1 MRSLLSLAL
10 LFAAVLPAN
19 GQAAASPDAPGSH
32 SNALGFTY
40 SIPGDWEVTDAIASL
55 PAVKQQAGARASS
68 DEEKKGLACVEVE
81 LTARHGLP
89 ASVIVE
95 VALPFDCFGQQMSDT
110 DLPGFAAGAAE
121 GLKQSFDIEE
131 PSTGTYALGS
141 HHLWIER
148 THATPKGHPEIPYTV
163 EITCSLL
170 KKAAV
175 CWMAMAADDSSLRT
189 FERGAVTLDGETAG
203 ALVPPG
209 AFPK

>member
-1 MRSLLSLAL
+1 MRSLLTLAL
-10 LFAAVLPAN
+10 LLACVASAP

-32 SNALGFTY
+32 SNNLGFTY
-40 SIPGDWEVTDAIASL
+40 SIPGNWEVTDTSASL
-55 PAVKQQAGARASS
+55 PTAKQQAGASASS
-68 DEEKKGLACVEVE
+68 EEEKKGLACVQVE
-81 LTARHGLP
+81 LTARHGQP

-95 VALPFDCFGQQMSDT
+95 VALPFDCFGQPMTDA

-131 PSTGTYALGS
+131 PATSTYVLGS

-148 THATPKGHPEIPYTV
+148 THASPKGHPEIPYTV

-175 CWMAMAADDSSLRT
+175 CWMAMAADDASLHT
-189 FERGAVTLDGETAG
+189 FEQGAVTLDGEAAAT
-203 ALVPPG
+203 LVPPG